1 MKRDNRNRAI
11 LLHAIMIPLALLFL
25 MPIVWML
32 VSATKANNEIL
43 STPPSLAIGDS
54 LDDNWIELSDD
65 LPFLRNVANSVG
77 IASLFTVLATFV
89 SAMGGYAFAKFRFA
103 GRALLFTVVVAAL
116 TIPFEV
122 RAIPQF
128 LMIAPPLPD
137 GGIWQVFTVSNAGLG
152 LGNTWW
158 AIILPWLAYP
168 LGIFFMRQNML
179 SVPTELLE
187 AARIDGAS
195 ELRIFLQIVLPI
207 MRPALAAVAIV
218 LFLFQW
224 NDYFWPL
231 LVLTQKEAYTIPVA
245 LGTLVGLTRVS
256 WGGIMVGTAIAT
268 VPFLILFL
276 FLQRYF
282 VAGITAGAVKD

>member
-1 MKRDNRNRAI
+1 MTA
-11 LLHAIMIPLALLFL
+11 LALLFL
-25 MPIVWML
+25 IPIFWML
-32 VSATKANNEIL
+32 LAATKSDSEIL
-43 STPPSLAIGDS
+43 STSLSLLPGDN
-54 LDDNWIELSDD
+54 LLENWRDLNSD
-65 LPFLRNVANSVG
+65 LPFVRNVLNSVG
-77 IASLFTVLATFV
+77 IAVIFTTVATLA
-89 SAMGGYAFAKFRFA
+89 SAMGGYALAKFRFG
-103 GRALLFTVVVAAL
+103 GRTLIFLIVVAAL

-128 LMIAPPLPD
+128 ILVARDLQIA
-137 GGIWQVFTVSNAGLG
+137 
-152 LGNTWW
+152 NTWW
-158 AIILPWLAYP
+158 AIILPWIAYP
-168 LGIFFMRQNML
+168 LGLFFMRQNML
-179 SVPTELLE
+179 SVPTTLME
-187 AARIDGAS
+187 AARIDGAG
-195 ELRIFLQIVLPI
+195 EFRIFFQIVLPI

-256 WGGIMVGTAIAT
+256 WGGIMVGTAVAT
-268 VPFLILFL
+268 LPFLFLFL

>member
-1 MKRDNRNRAI
+1 MKRQRLIQSI
-11 LLHAIMIPLALLFL
+11 LLHIVITFGALLFL
-25 MPIVWML
+25 MPIVWM
-32 VSATKANNEIL
+32 VISATKANHQIL
-43 STPPSLAIGDS
+43 AVPPTFALGDMLAA
-54 LDDNWIELSDD
+54 NWAELSRD
-65 LPFLRNVANSVG
+65 LPFIRNVANSVG
-77 IASLFTVLATFV
+77 ISVLYTALATLV
-89 SAMGGYAFAKFRFA
+89 CAMGGYALAKFSFV
-103 GRALLFTVVVAAL
+103 GRTAIFTLILVAL

-122 RAIPQF
+122 RIIPQYI
-128 LMIAPPLPD
+128 LIARD
-137 GGIWQVFTVSNAGLG
+137 LG
-152 LGNTWW
+152 LTNTWW
-158 AIILPWLAYP
+158 AVILPGLANA

-195 ELRIFLQIVLPI
+195 EWRIFVRIVLPI
-207 MRPALAAVAIV
+207 MQPALAAVGIL

-224 NDYFWPL
+224 NDFLWPL
-231 LVLTQKEAYTIPVA
+231 LVLTARDAYTIPVA

-268 VPFLILFL
+268 VPFLIMFL